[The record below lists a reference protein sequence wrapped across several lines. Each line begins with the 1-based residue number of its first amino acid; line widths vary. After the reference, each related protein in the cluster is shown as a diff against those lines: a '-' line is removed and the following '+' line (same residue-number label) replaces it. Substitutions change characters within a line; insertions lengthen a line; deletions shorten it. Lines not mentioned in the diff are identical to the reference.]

1 MSTLESF
8 CAFVAFVVAVSVVV
22 DVVVVVVKEEE
33 DVLFGGI
40 EVL

>member
-22 DVVVVVVKEEE
+22 DVVVVKEEE